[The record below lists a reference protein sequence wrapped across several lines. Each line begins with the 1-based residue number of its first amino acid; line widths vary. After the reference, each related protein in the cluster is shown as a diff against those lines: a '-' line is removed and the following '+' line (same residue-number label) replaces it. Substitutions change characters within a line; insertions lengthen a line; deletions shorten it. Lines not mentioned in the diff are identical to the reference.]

1 ENFGFQVID
10 ERTYTLVPRDG
21 IERYLHD
28 MVLALPGENVDQAIS
43 RAAAIEA
50 GISAVW
56 REEAE
61 SDQLNSLVTLA
72 GLDWSQAALL
82 RALSRYLRQVGTSY
96 SQRYI
101 AQVLVTQR
109 AAATALVRLFD
120 ALHNP
125 SSTADAEAARAEIAG
140 ELEKISS
147 LDEDTIVR
155 RFQNLIEAVVR
166 TNEYHR
172 D

>member
-1 ENFGFQVID
+1 AEFERLDEGSIAITLRAHGGGDGALGLKFYHLGTAIPLSDRVPMLENFGFQLID
-10 ERTYTLVPRDG
+10 ERTYTTVRRDG
-21 IERYLHD
+21 NERYRHD
-28 MVLALPGENVDQAIS
+28 TVPDLPGENVDQAIS

-82 RALSRYLRQVGTSY
+82 RAVSRYLRQVGTSY

-101 AQVLVTQR
+101 TQVLVNQR
-109 AAATALVRLFD
+109 TAASA
-120 ALHNP
+120 
-125 SSTADAEAARAEIAG
+125 
-140 ELEKISS
+140 
-147 LDEDTIVR
+147 
-155 RFQNLIEAVVR
+155 
-166 TNEYHR
+166 
-172 D
+172 